1 MKKLILSQIIF
12 ALFVADIN
20 ADYRDDYAS
29 ATEELNANLC
39 SKDRLHPKTINNV
52 TSFFYDL
59 ILYRYAIKTKDKNL
73 KKQCIIAFRKLT
85 TPKLVNEIGVAV
97 QYVYGDEKEPEHLSL
112 YALRGFSIEIRIILH
127 LFKNLLNNPDYDTSL
142 AQIYKNYQNDLWLEY
157 SY

>member
-1 MKKLILSQIIF
+1 M
-12 ALFVADIN
+12 
-20 ADYRDDYAS
+20 
-29 ATEELNANLC
+29 
-39 SKDRLHPKTINNV
+39 
-52 TSFFYDL
+52 